1 MRRLPFLVLILALTL
16 PAAAAAQSSMEIHRG
31 TMFAGGQIAFQSHEQ
46 DFPAPTADGSV
57 KTVTFEP
64 QIGWFFKSYLAA
76 VAGVGYQ
83 SVSGDALERDRF
95 SVSGGVRLFQP
106 LALLHLYLG
115 VEGAFYFTSYEADDA
130 DTLDF
135 GLSAPLGVLIP
146 LSRNVALDVGMRFTK
161 IWRDNDH
168 PAGQNYHSFIIDVG
182 YLGVQAF
189 F

>member
-1 MRRLPFLVLILALTL
+1 MRHLPLLALILLMTL
-16 PAAAAAQSSMEIHRG
+16 PAAAAAQSSMQIHHG
-31 TMFAGGQIAFQSHEQ
+31 TMFAGGQIAFQSHDL

-64 QIGWFFKSYLAA
+64 QFGWFFKSYLAA

-83 SVSGDALERDRF
+83 SISGDTLERDRF
-95 SVSGGVRLFQP
+95 SVSGGVRLYQP
-106 LALLHLYLG
+106 LALLHLYAG
-115 VEGAFYFTSYEADDA
+115 IEGAFHFTSYEAGDA

-135 GLSAPLGVLIP
+135 GLSAPVGVLIP

-168 PAGQNYHSFIIDVG
+168 PAGLNYHSFIVDVG